1 MIINGDLLR
10 RYPEE
15 TITILKGSGSGMTEQ
30 KYIEVI
36 NQTLKACNV
45 LIFSPVTES
54 GMTVTTPIKT
64 CMAWLVG

>member
-36 NQTLKACNV
+36 NQTLKGMQCTHIQSCNR
-45 LIFSPVTES
+45 IRHDSNHPN
-54 GMTVTTPIKT
+54 
-64 CMAWLVG
+64 